1 MKYVNSKKASE
12 LLGIS
17 MSSLYKKVAV
27 NEIPFYRMKGTNKLK
42 FIEQELINWVESNCI
57 KIKTSKEIIEEVEAC
72 K

>member
-1 MKYVNSKKASE
+1 VKYVNSKKASE

-27 NEIPFYRMKGTNKLK
+27 NGIPFYRMKGSNKLK